1 MPYVE
6 HPFVCLFSILERIL
20 EMAVKCHRFCM
31 HCVPFI
37 IYIALPGEQFVTR
50 DLTEGGI
57 IVDVMD
63 HKRLNIFRKNRQG
76 QRILNTWKFASC

>member
-37 IYIALPGEQFVTR
+37 IYIALPGEQLGYRVR
-50 DLTEGGI
+50 Y
-57 IVDVMD
+57 
-63 HKRLNIFRKNRQG
+63 KRLNGGGDYCGRHG
-76 QRILNTWKFASC
+76 P